1 MLNLLE
7 VLSSNSWA
15 LGAGIG
21 GSFLYKMFPF
31 FVKDLVGFGK
41 RRVENMLIDFDK
53 AHQHVVLGTTG
64 TGKTY
69 GAAHSLLKSD
79 KGVFFFNTVH
89 ADSVPSSF
97 IKADSTTD
105 IELIDRALRKG
116 KKINFVPSFNP
127 DQRDKQMAA
136 VVNYFLNGSKREYMI
151 FAVDEVHLYK
161 KDAKTALIGFA
172 TVARN
177 MGMKGVFISQ
187 RPANVE
193 NQILEMCGQW
203 AIYLTPMSSKWFN
216 EYALPGDQ
224 INSILENSP
233 DYSYLIYTVKDR
245 QLKGAYIV

>member
-1 MLNLLE
+1 MYNLLE
-7 VLSSNSWA
+7 VISSNGPWA
-15 LGAGIG
+15 IGAYIG
-21 GSFLYKMFPF
+21 VSFLYRCPF
-31 FVKDLVGFGK
+31 FMK
-41 RRVENMLIDFDK
+41 RRAKDMLIDFDK

-69 GAAHSLLKSD
+69 GAAHSLAKSN
-79 KGVFFFNTVH
+79 KGVLFFNTVH

-97 IKADSTTD
+97 IKADSSTD
-105 IELIDRALRKG
+105 LDLINRALRKG
-116 KKINFVPSFNP
+116 KKINFIPSFNP
-127 DQRDKQMAA
+127 DLRDKQMAA
-136 VVNYFLNGSKREYMI
+136 VINYFLDGSKRDYMI

-203 AIYLTPMSSKWFN
+203 ALYLTPMSPKWFN
-216 EYALPGDQ
+216 DYSMPGDK
-224 INSILENSP
+224 IVSELEKSP
-233 DYSYLIYTVKDR
+233 EYSYLIYSIKDR
-245 QLKGAYIV
+245 SLKGPFKV